1 MTIKQLKRMA
11 GRHRIA
17 AVQRHIQRAHDRRP
31 YAAPPEPR
39 GLRNTVD
46 QLRAALPVDQM
57 GHPRAPPQQLRPA
70 LPATSA
76 ERRRGARPGRVL
88 ALDQPS
94 VHGVAAVDR
103 PQRVR
108 AQFARQWRPR
118 WTPCLRGAIQSSVSR
133 RYSIH
138 TCF

>member
-1 MTIKQLKRMA
+1 MFIYILLLRFIDEYKLKRMA

-39 GLRNTVD
+39 GLCNAVD
-46 QLRAALPVDQM
+46 QLRAALSVNQV

-70 LPATSA
+70 LSATSA
-76 ERRRGARPGRVL
+76 ERRRSARSGRVL

-94 VHGVAAVDR
+94 VHGVV
-103 PQRVR
+103 
-108 AQFARQWRPR
+108 
-118 WTPCLRGAIQSSVSR
+118 AID
-133 RYSIH
+133 
-138 TCF
+138 